1 MNAISVTGATLLQNF
16 NVKIEFS
23 DNTCKVI
30 DFEQFL
36 KENSHPQWDKYRNI
50 THFKKFRIENGNLI
64 WGSNWDLAFPVYS
77 LYTGNLYEHCC

>member
-30 DFEQFL
+30 DFG
-36 KENSHPQWDKYRNI
+36 R
-50 THFKKFRIENGNLI
+50 
-64 WGSNWDLAFPVYS
+64 NWDLIFPVYS
-77 LYTGNLYEHCC
+77 LYTGNLYEQCC